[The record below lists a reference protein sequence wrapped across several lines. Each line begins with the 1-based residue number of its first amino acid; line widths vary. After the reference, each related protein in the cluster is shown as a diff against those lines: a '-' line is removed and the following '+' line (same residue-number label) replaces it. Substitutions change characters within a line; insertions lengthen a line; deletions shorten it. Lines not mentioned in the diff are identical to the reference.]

1 MKHII
6 RRIIPI
12 MLLFGGTLTG
22 CNNPANNETHYV
34 RLSDAACTFRHTDN
48 TPFTIEVITSPDNWE
63 ARSSGSWLQAERQG
77 TALVLTPEENLRLVS
92 AKADMKILEE
102 LGLSREESKRNIMHL
117 SGGQRQRV
125 AARIQVTQL
134 GDTTLPIIYRK
145 LDDLHSSAISPDGNI
160 VGGYYSTADD
170 ESYSKMTVVF
180 IDLRTGERTEFGPYP
195 ESLIL
200 PTSVSCVTSQGLM
213 YVVNG
218 QGDMFAFD
226 MHERNYFI
234 PEVAGYATI
243 QVNSS
248 SAYGTKWVG
257 RATGKGETMYVPLIS
272 ENGTVRELPR
282 RSSTTATNRTAWAL
296 SPAASPPTARLPT
309 VRFGTTST
317 SAWSIGTRRA
327 MSIT

>member
-125 AARIQVTQL
+125 A
-134 GDTTLPIIYRK
+134 
-145 LDDLHSSAISPDGNI
+145 
-160 VGGYYSTADD
+160 
-170 ESYSKMTVVF
+170 
-180 IDLRTGERTEFGPYP
+180 
-195 ESLIL
+195 
-200 PTSVSCVTSQGLM
+200 
-213 YVVNG
+213 
-218 QGDMFAFD
+218 
-226 MHERNYFI
+226 
-234 PEVAGYATI
+234 
-243 QVNSS
+243 
-248 SAYGTKWVG
+248 VG
-257 RATGKGETMYVPLIS
+257 RALVAPGRAILADEPTGSLDPEMTDEVIHLLQHAAHQLGKCVIVVTHSKRVANSADVVL
-272 ENGTVRELPR
+272 RL
-282 RSSTTATNRTAWAL
+282 RSKKL
-296 SPAASPPTARLPT
+296 
-309 VRFGTTST
+309 
-317 SAWSIGTRRA
+317 TRA
-327 MSIT
+327 